1 MATTV
6 NEENEPNETS
16 RDRQSDMESR
26 RITWLALGRLL
37 LHMLCLGYN
46 LYLVWLLAYLKG
58 NSNYWLLSFIP
69 IQLNFFPLLAFL
81 KSLSQGT
88 FFRYAPSFGV
98 VINLMAC
105 FTMLTR
111 VAYYH
116 RQADEF
122 IGPRFIIISLQASI
136 ILVFLDFLQ
145 QRDAKLE
152 NLLNFKD
159 AMIRILLDFVD
170 IFNMVEILSRNPCVG
185 VGLYVSEN
193 SSTERAIQALCT
205 LSFFVIVFG
214 LRIGLNTELLVK
226 WRQVRPSDEPR
237 DEPPRNEDD
246 GEAMHSILTLFSSL
260 YQNLPFLVIRI
271 IVWAQYRLY
280 SLGFLVKNV
289 TVIILAIAI
298 WYKAPW
304 KRTNDIEHG
313 HSNLQGHPTRI

>member
-58 NSNYWLLSFIP
+58 NSNYWFLNFIP
-69 IQLNFFPLLAFL
+69 FLCNFVPLLVIL
-81 KSLSQGT
+81 ISLSKPTSTVLLPG
-88 FFRYAPSFGV
+88 PSFGV
-98 VINLMAC
+98 VINLMPC

-193 SSTERAIQALCT
+193 SNS
-205 LSFFVIVFG
+205 G
-214 LRIGLNTELLVK
+214 L
-226 WRQVRPSDEPR
+226 
-237 DEPPRNEDD
+237 
-246 GEAMHSILTLFSSL
+246 
-260 YQNLPFLVIRI
+260 
-271 IVWAQYRLY
+271 LY
-280 SLGFLVKNV
+280 SLIFRDYGR
-289 TVIILAIAI
+289 A
-298 WYKAPW
+298 
-304 KRTNDIEHG
+304 
-313 HSNLQGHPTRI
+313 

>member
-6 NEENEPNETS
+6 NEENEPHETS

-37 LHMLCLGYN
+37 LHMLSLGYS

-58 NSNYWLLSFIP
+58 NSNYWFLSFIP
-69 IQLNFFPLLAFL
+69 VLFNFVPLLVFL
-81 KSLSQGT
+81 KSLSQRT
-88 FFRYAPSFGV
+88 FLRSAPSSGV

-152 NLLNFKD
+152 NLLSFKD

-170 IFNMVEILSRNPCVG
+170 IFNLVEILSRNPCVG

-193 SSTERAIQALCT
+193 SSTEQAIQALCT
-205 LSFFVIVFG
+205 LSFLVIMFG
-214 LRIGLNTELLVK
+214 LMVGLETKLPKK
-226 WRQVRPSDEPR
+226 WRPVRPSDEPR

-246 GEAMHSILTLFSSL
+246 GEAAHSILTLISSL

-271 IVWAQYRLY
+271 VVWAQYRLY

-298 WYKAPW
+298 YYKGYW
-304 KRTNDIEHG
+304 KRTE
-313 HSNLQGHPTRI
+313 

>member
-6 NEENEPNETS
+6 NEENEPHETS
-16 RDRQSDMESR
+16 RDRQSDTESR
-26 RITWLALGRLL
+26 RNTYTWLALGRLL
-37 LHMLCLGYN
+37 LHILCLGYS
-46 LYLVWLLAYLKG
+46 LYLVWLLAHLKG
-58 NSNYWLLSFIP
+58 NSNYWCLSFIP
-69 IQLNFFPLLAFL
+69 IFFNFFPFL
-81 KSLSQGT
+81 ISLCEPTST
-88 FFRYAPSFGV
+88 VLEPSIGV
-98 VINLMAC
+98 VFNLMAC

-136 ILVFLDFLQ
+136 ILVFLDFFR

-185 VGLYVSEN
+185 VGLYVPEN

-205 LSFFVIVFG
+205 LSFFAIMGG
-214 LRIGLNTELLVK
+214 LDTNFLEE
-226 WRQVRPSDEPR
+226 WRQVRPS

-246 GEAMHSILTLFSSL
+246 GEAMHSFLTLISSL

-271 IVWAQYRLY
+271 VVWAQYKLY

-298 WYKAPW
+298 FYKALR
-304 KRTNDIEHG
+304 KRKNDIEHG
-313 HSNLQGHPTRI
+313 HSNLLVSNTS

>member
-1 MATTV
+1 MAPTV
-6 NEENEPNETS
+6 NEENEPHEAS

-26 RITWLALGRLL
+26 RNTWLALGRLL

-58 NSNYWLLSFIP
+58 NSNYWFLSFIP
-69 IQLNFFPLLAFL
+69 FVFNFSPLLVFL
-81 KSLSQGT
+81 ISLSKPT
-88 FFRYAPSFGV
+88 STVHVFLPEPSIGV
-98 VINLMAC
+98 VFNLMAC

-116 RQADEF
+116 RQEDEF

-193 SSTERAIQALCT
+193 SSTERAIQAFCT
-205 LSFFVIVFG
+205 LSFVVIMVG
-214 LRIGLNTELLVK
+214 VDIKMLVK
-226 WRQVRPSDEPR
+226 RRRVRPPEEPR

-246 GEAMHSILTLFSSL
+246 GEAMHSSLTLISSL

-271 IVWAQYRLY
+271 IVWAQYKLY

-289 TVIILAIAI
+289 TVVILAIAI
-298 WYKAPW
+298 YYKA
-304 KRTNDIEHG
+304 
-313 HSNLQGHPTRI
+313 

>member
-6 NEENEPNETS
+6 NEENEPHETS
-16 RDRQSDMESR
+16 RDRQSDTESR
-26 RITWLALGRLL
+26 RNTWLALGRLL
-37 LHMLCLGYN
+37 LHILCSGYS
-46 LYLVWLLAYLKG
+46 LSLVWLLAYLKG
-58 NSNYWLLSFIP
+58 NSNYWFLSFIP
-69 IQLNFFPLLAFL
+69 IFFNFSPLLNFLI
-81 KSLSQGT
+81 SLWKPTSTVLQ
-88 FFRYAPSFGV
+88 FEPSTGV

-116 RQADEF
+116 RQEDEF

-152 NLLNFKD
+152 NFLNFKD
-159 AMIRILLDFVD
+159 AMIRMLLDFVD

-193 SSTERAIQALCT
+193 SSTERAIQAFCT
-205 LSFFVIVFG
+205 LSFFVIMSG
-214 LRIGLNTELLVK
+214 LDTKLLEQ
-226 WRQVRPSDEPR
+226 WRTVRLS
-237 DEPPRNEDD
+237 DEPPRND
-246 GEAMHSILTLFSSL
+246 GELMHSGLTVISSL

-271 IVWAQYRLY
+271 VVWAQYRLY

-298 WYKAPW
+298 YYKARW

-313 HSNLQGHPTRI
+313 HSNFQGHPTRI